1 MTDNAIDDAS
11 CDQLME
17 WSRLPVPLELKD
29 RLRVRVAG
37 RWLDQIS
44 GELVETAPDLAM
56 RSESIAE
63 TKIEAGV
70 MCPAA
75 GGYFRDALSRNSFS

>member
-17 WSRLPVPLELKD
+17 WSRLPVPLDIKD
-29 RLRVRVAG
+29 HLRVRIVG

-44 GELVETAPDLAM
+44 GELVETDPDLAM
-56 RSESIAE
+56 PSESIAE

-70 MCPAA
+70 MCLGA
-75 GGYFRDALSRNSFS
+75 